1 VEQGSGRAAAGR
13 AGADRAGARQ
23 AGVGW
28 SRPLGLQTTA
38 GFVGFSRRGTSPLG
52 KHRREQFIHK
62 ALQLSVTRKQ
72 QPALILF
79 AIGMMGVG
87 ILALR
92 YADFALVW
100 QPVPA

>member
-1 VEQGSGRAAAGR
+1 
-13 AGADRAGARQ
+13 
-23 AGVGW
+23 
-28 SRPLGLQTTA
+28 
-38 GFVGFSRRGTSPLG
+38 LG